1 MNDKTLIAVWGSPG
15 SGKTVTAV
23 KLAQAFARRKLNV
36 LLLCSDALCPSAATI
51 APKGSDNH
59 ASLGEL
65 LSLPSLNQDDI
76 LHYALPLDVSPH
88 IALLGYKKG
97 DTSFSYATYTREH
110 AVDLLTLARHLA
122 DVVIVD
128 CSSYL
133 SADLLSIVALE
144 MADHVVRIHSCELKS
159 LMFFASYL
167 PLLTDHRFRRSSV
180 VPVLS
185 KVKPEQ
191 DSNEYSQVFGGID
204 VILPYLVQIE
214 QQVAAAQ
221 LLEECSGKEA
231 AAYQQGIHSLLEQLL
246 PTKPT
251 IATPKRTNTP
261 DNSPSYL
268 KKVLSRFSSSKQGDR
283 S

>member
-36 LLLCSDALCPSAATI
+36 LLLCSDALCPSAPTI

>member
-1 MNDKTLIAVWGSPG
+1 MNDKTLIAVWGSPSG
-15 SGKTVTAV
+15 GKTVTAV

-51 APKGSDNH
+51 SPKGNDTH

-65 LSLPSLNQDDI
+65 LSLPSLNQEDI

-110 AVDLLTLARHLA
+110 AIDLLTLARHLA

-221 LLEECSGKEA
+221 LLEDCSGKEA
-231 AAYQQGIHSLLEQLL
+231 AVYQQGIHSLIEQLL
-246 PTKPT
+246 PPKPT
-251 IATPKRTNTP
+251 ITTPKRTNTS

-268 KKVLSRFSSSKQGDR
+268 KKALSRFSSSKRGDR

>member
-1 MNDKTLIAVWGSPG
+1 MNDKTLIAVWGSPS

-51 APKGSDNH
+51 APKGSNNQ

-65 LSLPSLNQDDI
+65 LSLPSLNQEDI

-167 PLLTDHRFRRSSV
+167 PLLTDHRFRSSSI

-191 DSNEYSQVFGGID
+191 DSNEYSQVFGGIN
-204 VILPYLVQIE
+204 ITLPYLVQIE

-231 AAYQQGIHSLLEQLL
+231 AAYQQGIHSLIEQLL
-246 PTKPT
+246 PTKST
-251 IATPKRTNTP
+251 IATPNRTNTS

-268 KKVLSRFSSSKQGDR
+268 KKVWSRFSSSKRGDR
-283 S
+283 L

>member
-1 MNDKTLIAVWGSPG
+1 MNDKTLIAVWGSPS

-23 KLAQAFARRKLNV
+23 KLAQAFANRKQNV
-36 LLLCSDALCPSAATI
+36 LLLCSDALCPSSATI
-51 APKGSDNH
+51 APKGSANH

-65 LSLPSLNQDDI
+65 LSLPALSQEDI
-76 LHYALPLDVSPH
+76 LHYALPLDISPH

-97 DTSFSYATYTREH
+97 DNSFSYATYSRER

-133 SADLLSIVALE
+133 SADLLSVIALE
-144 MADHVVRIHSCELKS
+144 LADQVVRIHSCDLKS
-159 LMFFASYL
+159 LMFYASYL

-191 DSNEYSQVFGGID
+191 DSNEYSQIFGGID
-204 VILPYLVQIE
+204 ITLPHLVQIE
-214 QQVAAAQ
+214 QQVATAQ
-221 LLEECSGKEA
+221 LLEDCYGKEA
-231 AAYQQGIHSLLEQLL
+231 AAYLQGIHSLIEHLL
-246 PTKPT
+246 PANKA
-251 IATPKRTNTP
+251 ATPPKRADSSGPSLSYFKNVLNSLSRTN
-261 DNSPSYL
+261 
-268 KKVLSRFSSSKQGDR
+268 RGDR